1 MEESNRYCI
10 SYRIY
15 WSRWSDRI
23 TGHTFAVSGSP
34 LDDYMIDTIIKNDI
48 KLRYGENIIY
58 ESYELIKIFEFKG
71 DKIYAS

>member
-23 TGHTFAVSGSP
+23 TGHTFAISGST
-34 LDDYMIDTIIKNDI
+34 LDDCMINSIIENDI
-48 KLRYGENIIY
+48 KLKYGEDIIY

-71 DKIYAS
+71 DKIYER

>member
-23 TGHTFAVSGSP
+23 TGHTFTVDGSP
-34 LDDYMIDTIIKNDI
+34 LDNYMIDTLIKNDI
-48 KLRYGENIIY
+48 ELKYGENIIY
-58 ESYELIKIFEFKG
+58 E
-71 DKIYAS
+71 